1 MWRAVSWSAIKREK
15 LTHGAALKR
24 KCLAHLID
32 GSWFLLGGWWIH
44 QQLNTFSFAFVGDFV
59 SSGRHIVSDGSATR
73 WLCKFGANCGWRSIV
88 FGCNISKW
96 NERIVELTDKFGP
109 LSGWPPLGVLFGEE
123 GAGPVGGQR
132 DAVHHQLVGVAL
144 GRILGHGRWQTFR
157 FDEFRTSWRRSGRQQ
172 DHHHT
177 EPDIGPHFCSNFSIF
192 FRLQITICFGWN
204 SSTPTGTNHWINDW
218 NS

>member
-1 MWRAVSWSAIKREK
+1 MPRSKENVWPIWLTALGFSWAADGFTSSSTLFRLLSLRVLLAAAAILSRTDRPLDDYANSALI
-15 LTHGAALKR
+15 AA
-24 KCLAHLID
+24 D
-32 GSWFLLGGWWIH
+32 V
-44 QQLNTFSFAFVGDFV
+44 QLF
-59 SSGRHIVSDGSATR
+59 
-73 WLCKFGANCGWRSIV
+73 
-88 FGCNISKW
+88 FGCKISKW

-204 SSTPTGTNHWINDW
+204 SSTPTGINHWINDW